1 MSNFII
7 YGVSAQK
14 KRRKNNWN

>member
-14 KRRKNNWN
+14 QRRKNNWN